1 MEKTKIITRDINKS
15 NITNFPKSKSES
27 FEDFYNQTISKI
39 NYDEIYNSN
48 VNPFIS
54 ASIPLFEA
62 LSEIGDD
69 AEGVDVDKIR
79 SEFISRINIFND
91 KCINNRIENM
101 EILVSRY
108 ILCTFIDE
116 KLNEKLSETDD
127 WFNKSLLSIFHNET
141 YGGENF
147 FHLLE
152 KFLKTPAKYIN
163 ILELMYI
170 CLSLGFLGRYR
181 VINKGVME
189 INSIRDSLYRQIKI
203 IQRRE
208 PLTFYKKVEPSKQRF
223 ELFSKVSYSLVI
235 SLVSILLILIYLF
248 LSFKLSEKSDEVSKE
263 LINLSIHKIENIS
276 KEHIS

>member
-15 NITNFPKSKSES
+15 NITNFPKNKNES
-27 FEDFYNQTISKI
+27 FEDFYNQTISKT
-39 NYDEIYNSN
+39 DHDGIYNSN

-69 AEGVDVDKIR
+69 VEGVDVDKIR

-127 WFNKSLLSIFHNET
+127 WFNKSLLSVFHNEA

-208 PLTFYKKVEPSKQRF
+208 PLTFYEKVEPSKQRF
-223 ELFSKVSYSLVI
+223 ELFSKVSYPLII

-263 LINLSIHKIENIS
+263 LINLSINKIENVS
-276 KEHIS
+276 KGYMS